1 MRSRPLAS
9 AAVLGLAT
17 LFVMPASDRTLSAAP
32 DTNSRHATVADDA
45 SPLARGE
52 PGALRVVT
60 WNIGANSVVGDPSA
74 DGRPAAFAR
83 VMRALD
89 PDVVCLQELTVGPER
104 AAAMFD
110 RIRPLDGGARWHAV
124 SVLGNVIVSRYPLT
138 DRKAQVFR
146 ERFSQRGHV
155 IARVE
160 LPGDAASP
168 TVACMHLQAK
178 EGDANLRFRQRH
190 AAAVVRDLADVN
202 GPVIALGDLNAVDDS
217 KPYVQTLVAGRAD
230 GIMPPVVAGTE
241 AVFPLDIA
249 QPSHNGT
256 GTERYTWRNDR
267 SGFEPGVLDYV
278 LFSASRYDA
287 SHTFVLNTATLSEE
301 TLAAS
306 GLRRDDALRHAAA
319 RDYDHLPVVADLT
332 AVTRLETRVQ

>member
-1 MRSRPLAS
+1 MHRPSLLVAAS
-9 AAVLGLAT
+9 AFLTAIVAVQAT
-17 LFVMPASDRTLSAAP
+17 AADRDTDFAPASRTTAG
-32 DTNSRHATVADDA
+32 DA
-45 SPLARGE
+45 SLLARGE

-60 WNIGANSVVGDPSA
+60 WNIGANSVVGDA
-74 DGRPAAFAR
+74 GANGRPAAFAR

-138 DRKAQVFR
+138 NRKAQVFR

-160 LPGDAASP
+160 LPDSAASP

-178 EGDANLRFRQRH
+178 EGEANMRFRQRH
-190 AAAVVRDLADVN
+190 AAAVVGDLADVN

-217 KPYVQTLVAGRAD
+217 KPYVQTLVAGRPD
-230 GIMPPVVAGTE
+230 GIMPPVVAGSGTT
-241 AVFPLDIA
+241 FPLDVA
-249 QPSHNGT
+249 QPSHNGS
-256 GTERYTWRNDR
+256 GTDRYTWRNDR
-267 SGFEPGVLDYV
+267 SGFAPGVLDYV
-278 LFSASRYDA
+278 LFSASRYEA
-287 SHTFVLNTATLSEE
+287 NHTFVLNTATLDDAA
-301 TLAAS
+301 LAES

-319 RDYDHLPVVADLT
+319 QDYDHLPVVVDLMG
-332 AVTRLETRVQ
+332 EKQS